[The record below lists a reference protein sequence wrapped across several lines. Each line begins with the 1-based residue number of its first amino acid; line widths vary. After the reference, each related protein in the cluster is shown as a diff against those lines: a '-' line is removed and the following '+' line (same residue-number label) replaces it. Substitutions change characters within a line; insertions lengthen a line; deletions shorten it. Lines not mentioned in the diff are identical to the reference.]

1 MKVYDPILCMMVEKP
16 DVKKVKDF
24 DGEMFVGLTFASGRT
39 EGYKGTEEEID
50 KWARALLK
58 KYGEK
63 WVKITKGGR
72 VIKTWLG

>member
-1 MKVYDPILCMMVEKP
+1 MKVYDPILCMMVEKQ

-39 EGYKGTEEEID
+39 EGYKG
-50 KWARALLK
+50 WARALLK